1 MQPRFVIKN
10 MLRNLNRINKMVG
23 LMECLNSVA
32 TKQNEG
38 KEDSNTLVREVKLNE
53 EREFTPYVTGEENHW
68 EQHGK

>member
-1 MQPRFVIKN
+1 
-10 MLRNLNRINKMVG
+10 MVG